1 MTADGIHENPR
12 NDLLL
17 EYMRAGGVLK
27 RRVKKFGGCEVFYT
41 LHMPNNKPVRVQGGA
56 VFSLLKRK
64 AIQVTKEYNAV
75 ECDFGVAQS

>member
-1 MTADGIHENPR
+1 MNGDGIHENPK

-27 RRVKKFGGCEVFYT
+27 RRVKKFGGCEVCYS
-41 LHMPNNKPVRVQGGA
+41 LHMPGLKPVKVQDGA

-75 ECDFGVAQS
+75 ECDFGVVSL